1 MFHCSVIKVPVV
13 LATAILDYHIFLSL
27 SRTFLFFRN
36 FFLSCFRSFLSFAT
50 ACVSLFSYQ
59 GSCRSRDSHIR
70 LSHLFELVKN
80 FFIFSKLF
88 SELFPLVSVIRDSQ
102 SRLSHL
108 SRSVKHFFEFF
119 SNLFYSKRK
128 FFSVFSTAYLIY
140 HIFSFLST
148 TFYSFQLSRSVKHF
162 FEFFS
167 NLFYSK
173 RKFFSVFST
182 AYLIYH
188 IFSFLSTTFYSFQN
202 YSFIYLIANLN
213 STLIWNLN
221 LLFST
226 AYLIYHI
233 FSFLSTTFYSFQ
245 NYSFIYLIANL
256 NSTLIWNLN
265 LQILSPCNS
274 GIGFNS
280 SIFYQLF
287 YDKSSILLIILENL
301 SFQHSAS
308 NRQIFIYILPPLL
321 ALFILKLLSE
331 QLKNFLHYRN
341 IYISFL
347 HCLPFS
353 YLNYFLNN

>member
-27 SRTFLFFRN
+27 SRTF
-36 FFLSCFRSFLSFAT
+36 
-50 ACVSLFSYQ
+50 
-59 GSCRSRDSHIR
+59 
-70 LSHLFELVKN
+70 
-80 FFIFSKLF
+80 FIFLKLF
-88 SELFPLVSVIRDSQ
+88 SELFPLVSVVCDSQ

-108 SRSVKHFFEFF
+108 SRSVKHFFEIF

-128 FFSVFSTAYLIY
+128 V
-140 HIFSFLST
+140 
-148 TFYSFQLSRSVKHF
+148 
-162 FEFFS
+162 
-167 NLFYSK
+167 
-173 RKFFSVFST
+173 FSVFST

-221 LLFST
+221 L
-226 AYLIYHI
+226 
-233 FSFLSTTFYSFQ
+233 
-245 NYSFIYLIANL
+245 
-256 NSTLIWNLN
+256 
-265 LQILSPCNS
+265 QILFPCNS

-341 IYISFL
+341 
-347 HCLPFS
+347 
-353 YLNYFLNN
+353 NNKNS